1 MWQKVTFNGE
11 VKSLLEV
18 SKISET
24 GRQMGDGE
32 EAPCQNKGVDDMEVD
47 DWMDIYILK
56 NWQLC
61 SIFSEIFKILL
72 EICIFEKLPAYPL
85 YG

>member
-1 MWQKVTFNGE
+1 MDIITSSQRWLSDAKSSITFRPTLYGIVWQKVTFNGE

-47 DWMDIYILK
+47 D
-56 NWQLC
+56 
-61 SIFSEIFKILL
+61 
-72 EICIFEKLPAYPL
+72 
-85 YG
+85 